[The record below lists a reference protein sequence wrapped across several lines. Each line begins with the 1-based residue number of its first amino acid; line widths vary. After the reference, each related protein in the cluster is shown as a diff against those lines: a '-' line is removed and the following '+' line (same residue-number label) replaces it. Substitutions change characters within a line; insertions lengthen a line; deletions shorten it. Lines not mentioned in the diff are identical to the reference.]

1 MIAITLRD
9 IIAAVCAASGVDPS
23 RLRTK
28 DRGEVTVARTAI
40 TYLAR
45 TACLH
50 PVAYEEIAIHCYP
63 KPSHTSSYCAF
74 EVARMAIEAGPKA
87 TRKQR
92 IIRSLIDTAEESVR
106 LRMTTRTVRLMGQSQ
121 LARSKAANGN
131 DKRPPIQY
139 LGVAAGAQ
147 EARAVGPQH
156 GPGHVARRGA

>member
-1 MIAITLRD
+1 MIALTLRD

-23 RLRTK
+23 RLRTT
-28 DRGEVTVARTAI
+28 DRGDTTVARAAI

-45 TACLH
+45 TACLY
-50 PVAYEEIAIHCYP
+50 PVTFEDIATHCYP
-63 KPSHTSSYCAF
+63 KLNHTSALYAF
-74 EVARMAIEAGPKA
+74 EVARLAIEAGPKA

-92 IIRSLIDTAEESVR
+92 LIRSLIDTAEESVR

-121 LARSKAANGN
+121 LARNKEANGN
-131 DKRPPIQY
+131 DKRPTIQY